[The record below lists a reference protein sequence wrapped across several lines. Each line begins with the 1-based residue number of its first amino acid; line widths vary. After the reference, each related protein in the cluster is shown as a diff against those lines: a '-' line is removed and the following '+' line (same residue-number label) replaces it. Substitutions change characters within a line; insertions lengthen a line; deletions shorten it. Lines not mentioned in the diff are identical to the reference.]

1 MRVFYFR
8 FAEYLH
14 KSIRSVLRNVE
25 VLCAALPQVIAS
37 SDDYNVHT
45 RANAKFI
52 LDTVSD
58 PSLIAQMMLI
68 DRVYEQIER
77 IEKEAQSSSFGAFDY
92 VRIISLL
99 RRWLEVDLREAD
111 ESVLD
116 VVTSGC
122 FRYDIS
128 SKRNK
133 HTAVVNLHDTETKK
147 LHHAQRLAQQESIRV
162 NYERWLG
169 TLVEEFG
176 NYVEVISELQTGIGA
191 FTLSEER
198 SLDERVDSLRSFL
211 STVNTDFEPCGAF
224 CQGIDSCAC
233 LANQMETFL
242 KNVQSQL
249 DVRHWKVKVSS
260 EPGLNFDYSAIFAYY
275 LADENDSLRQELRIT
290 NILRALEMLQLMKAS
305 QSATERAF
313 SVIGKVVSNRYEN
326 KYRIDPRKDPIDVNR
341 EADENSLPRSNDFVE
356 AAAFISMNT
365 NVVIMDAALA
375 RDKFIASNHEH
386 AFLKTKPRHHVGKA
400 VSTITEALRKSL
412 MERKRS
418 GSNIKN
424 LHEKRS
430 GSNIKNLHENKRPCL
445 QDRHD
450 MVVENTDVLEVAAEE
465 TVATNLEALRKS
477 SMERKQSGSNIE
489 NLHEKQSGSN
499 IKNLH
504 EKQSGSNIENLHEK
518 QSGSNIKNLHENKRP
533 CVQDRHDIVVENTD
547 VLEVAAEETVA
558 TNLVKERS
566 VKSTLAEERAVESN
580 LEEERPVESNAA
592 EERPVQSNPTQER
605 PVQSNPTEERPGKSN
620 AAEMNRNRKIES
632 VTNVSYQDDFTPA
645 LLLRTNYLLNICD
658 KNSLLTENSELQQN
672 IVSAFLSC
680 YREDHIIVFSDG
692 DWKNISKGVY
702 PAEKIDWTRAEKVLV
717 GIHDGRRKH
726 FVLYYFEMSSHKFY
740 FIDTV
745 RPVEAARQKEC
756 QDVLIIWHK
765 YLDVAFPQHKI
776 FDVGKAS
783 HAFQIDATSCGVLV
797 CKMAECIATDI
808 PLSAIKSDGRSIT
821 RYRREVWQRLYE
833 NRDKERCATCRDVI
847 DKDNHTGMKDRWIEC
862 TNCKLW
868 HHFSCAGFPYHQ
880 CDRELNEETV
890 NELAWRCQFCER

>member
-176 NYVEVISELQTGIGA
+176 NYVEVSSELQTGIGA

-290 NILRALEMLQLMKAS
+290 NILRALEMLQLMNAS

>member
-1 MRVFYFR
+1 MRVFCFR

-176 NYVEVISELQTGIGA
+176 NYVEVSSELQTGIGA

-465 TVATNLEALRKS
+465 TVATNLEALRKA

>member
-176 NYVEVISELQTGIGA
+176 NYVEVSSELQTGIGA

-412 MERKRS
+412 MER
-418 GSNIKN
+418 
-424 LHEKRS
+424 KRS

>member
-176 NYVEVISELQTGIGA
+176 NYVEVSSELQTGIGA

-424 LHEKRS
+424 LHE
-430 GSNIKNLHENKRPCL
+430 
-445 QDRHD
+445 
-450 MVVENTDVLEVAAEE
+450 
-465 TVATNLEALRKS
+465 
-477 SMERKQSGSNIE
+477 
-489 NLHEKQSGSN
+489 
-499 IKNLH
+499 
-504 EKQSGSNIENLHEK
+504 
-518 QSGSNIKNLHENKRP
+518 NKRP

-580 LEEERPVESNAA
+580 LEEERPVE
-592 EERPVQSNPTQER
+592 
-605 PVQSNPTEERPGKSN
+605 
-620 AAEMNRNRKIES
+620 
-632 VTNVSYQDDFTPA
+632 
-645 LLLRTNYLLNICD
+645 
-658 KNSLLTENSELQQN
+658 
-672 IVSAFLSC
+672 
-680 YREDHIIVFSDG
+680 
-692 DWKNISKGVY
+692 
-702 PAEKIDWTRAEKVLV
+702 
-717 GIHDGRRKH
+717 
-726 FVLYYFEMSSHKFY
+726 
-740 FIDTV
+740 
-745 RPVEAARQKEC
+745 
-756 QDVLIIWHK
+756 
-765 YLDVAFPQHKI
+765 
-776 FDVGKAS
+776 
-783 HAFQIDATSCGVLV
+783 
-797 CKMAECIATDI
+797 
-808 PLSAIKSDGRSIT
+808 
-821 RYRREVWQRLYE
+821 
-833 NRDKERCATCRDVI
+833 
-847 DKDNHTGMKDRWIEC
+847 
-862 TNCKLW
+862 
-868 HHFSCAGFPYHQ
+868 
-880 CDRELNEETV
+880 
-890 NELAWRCQFCER
+890 